1 MAERKELLCVT
12 EALLRPSDSAHMPR
26 ARPREETS
34 ATWSLL
40 PLQNPM
46 AVAMHRN
53 IAQVSAASCAV
64 TRALE
69 PRKRPHHDPEVPSW
83 CSWQQNSC
91 VQGIVSVAEGCLL
104 TGLLGREDFES

>member
-1 MAERKELLCVT
+1 MLG
-12 EALLRPSDSAHMPR
+12 

-53 IAQVSAASCAV
+53 MAQVPLTSESV
-64 TRALE
+64 MELGLVPVLE
-69 PRKRPHHDPEVPSW
+69 WGVK
-83 CSWQQNSC
+83 
-91 VQGIVSVAEGCLL
+91 
-104 TGLLGREDFES
+104 T

>member
-53 IAQVSAASCAV
+53 IAQVPLTSEPV
-64 TRALE
+64 MELGLVPVLE
-69 PRKRPHHDPEVPSW
+69 WGMK
-83 CSWQQNSC
+83 
-91 VQGIVSVAEGCLL
+91 
-104 TGLLGREDFES
+104 T